1 MTYVPKNQISTIQ
14 DIIYP
19 QRQIPM
25 TFLHHKQNLQH
36 IKDTQ
41 DKNRLLIEEKENI
54 IERIY
59 NFFFK

>member
-14 DIIYP
+14 EIIYP

-41 DKNRLLIEEKENI
+41 DKNRLLNEEKENY
-54 IERIY
+54 IERM
-59 NFFFK
+59 